1 MSFRPGKPK
10 TGGRMRGTPN
20 KATRDIKEF
29 ARSVLESPNYR
40 ASLKKRLI
48 CGNAPKIEELL
59 YHYAFGRPVE
69 RTEVTGEDGAIKITD
84 PFTQELIKALE
95 DVESK
100 ESYLA
105 RTKHHAEQFLNIGPP
120 KIGVERTRGQ

>member
-10 TGGRMRGTPN
+10 TGGRKRGTTN
-20 KATRDIKEF
+20 KATHDIKEF

-40 ASLKKRLI
+40 ASLMKRLI
-48 CGNAPKIEELL
+48 CGTAPKIEEIL
-59 YHYAFGRPVE
+59 YQYAYGKPRE
-69 RTEVTGEDGAIKITD
+69 RTDITGEDGAIKITD

-105 RTKHHAEQFLNIGPP
+105 RTNHHAGQFLNIGPS
-120 KIGVERTRGQ
+120 KIGVEQTRGQ